1 MNVKNYACKNLHIS
15 IHAIVYINMG
25 NKQTVIFCIARS
37 NNWCLIPTASLDVYF
52 SLSLICAQRQF
63 TAPSWNSIRCAG
75 NKVNWVYLCDC
86 IQAFLSIWSP
96 VLTGY
101 FVSERKKK
109 ATAMHE
115 MTGSN
120 RSYLFCNSFLF
131 LIMAAYLWVLERLNI
146 FYKKL
151 YRRILLENISW
162 LLSSGSIAEEEV
174 ISLM

>member
-1 MNVKNYACKNLHIS
+1 
-15 IHAIVYINMG
+15 
-25 NKQTVIFCIARS
+25 
-37 NNWCLIPTASLDVYF
+37 
-52 SLSLICAQRQF
+52 
-63 TAPSWNSIRCAG
+63 
-75 NKVNWVYLCDC
+75 
-86 IQAFLSIWSP
+86 
-96 VLTGY
+96 
-101 FVSERKKK
+101 
-109 ATAMHE
+109 MHE

-131 LIMAAYLWVLERLNI
+131 LIMAAYLGVLERLNI

>member
-1 MNVKNYACKNLHIS
+1 MNFKNYACINLHIS
-15 IHAIVYINMG
+15 IHAIIYINMG

-75 NKVNWVYLCDC
+75 NKVNWVYLCVC

-101 FVSERKKK
+101 FVSERKN
-109 ATAMHE
+109 AIVMYE

-120 RSYLFCNSFLF
+120 CSYLFCNSFLF
-131 LIMAAYLWVLERLNI
+131 LIIAAYLGALKRLNI

-151 YRRILLENISW
+151 YRIILLENLSC

>member
-1 MNVKNYACKNLHIS
+1 MYSQQVYKKCCSAMNVKNYACKNLHIS
-15 IHAIVYINMG
+15 IHAIIYINMG

-86 IQAFLSIWSP
+86 IQAFQSIWSP

-101 FVSERKKK
+101 FVSKRKKK
-109 ATAMHE
+109 KPLPCM
-115 MTGSN
+115 
-120 RSYLFCNSFLF
+120 RWLDLIFLTF
-131 LIMAAYLWVLERLNI
+131 SAI
-146 FYKKL
+146 
-151 YRRILLENISW
+151 
-162 LLSSGSIAEEEV
+162 LSSF
-174 ISLM
+174 